1 MSKQWSR
8 SAGAKGEAIRSEATR
23 QDIRRQEPK
32 AKPVS
37 AVEDVRVEE
46 LIAELALRAVL
57 LAQLNKVR
65 HLLIDRFQFRRRRG
79 KEFPAVRPCVNLSQL
94 LFVHGQ
100 PPPNHKTRLCP
111 WKWNL
116 YTG

>member
-46 LIAELALRAVL
+46 LIAELALRVVL

-65 HLLIDRFQFRRRRG
+65 QLLIKRFEPGRSDR
-79 KEFPAVRPCVNLSQL
+79 K
-94 LFVHGQ
+94 
-100 PPPNHKTRLCP
+100 
-111 WKWNL
+111 
-116 YTG
+116 